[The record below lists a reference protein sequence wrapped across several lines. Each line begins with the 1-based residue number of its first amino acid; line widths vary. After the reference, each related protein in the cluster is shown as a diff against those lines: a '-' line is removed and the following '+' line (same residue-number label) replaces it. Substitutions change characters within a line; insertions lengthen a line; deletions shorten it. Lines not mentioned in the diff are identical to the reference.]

1 MTATERFLRYVK
13 FDTQSDE
20 DSGLSPST
28 DKQKIFGN
36 VLVQE
41 LKTLGLENPYIDDY
55 GYVYAWLPASKG
67 CENLP
72 CTGLIAHM
80 DTSPSAPGADIN
92 PKIIRYEGGDIILNK
107 EKNIIT
113 YAKDFEKL
121 EKYKGQELIVTDGTT
136 LLGADDKAGIAE
148 IMSAMEFFVSNP
160 EIKHP
165 KIAVA
170 FTPDEEI
177 GQGSDFFDI
186 QAFGASAAYTVDGD
200 ELGTIEYENFNAADA
215 VINIRGVGIHPGSA
229 KNKMKNAS
237 LIATEFIT
245 MLPPEQTP
253 SHTEGYEG
261 FYHLENIC
269 GDVNFAR
276 LRYIIRDHNAGKFTE
291 RKNFLEQI
299 TDFINKKYG
308 DGTAELSINDSYRNM
323 KEMIEPHIYLIE
335 KAKKAMEALNIEP
348 AIVPIRG
355 GTDGAQLSYR
365 GLPCPNLCTGGLY
378 FHGVHEFIPTSA
390 LETMTRV
397 LVELTKAI

>member
-148 IMSAMEFFVSNP
+148 IMSAMEFF
-160 EIKHP
+160 
-165 KIAVA
+165 A
-170 FTPDEEI
+170 
-177 GQGSDFFDI
+177 
-186 QAFGASAAYTVDGD
+186 
-200 ELGTIEYENFNAADA
+200 
-215 VINIRGVGIHPGSA
+215 PGSSRS
-229 KNKMKNAS
+229 MPFWS
-237 LIATEFIT
+237 DTVT
-245 MLPPEQTP
+245 
-253 SHTEGYEG
+253 
-261 FYHLENIC
+261 
-269 GDVNFAR
+269 
-276 LRYIIRDHNAGKFTE
+276 
-291 RKNFLEQI
+291 
-299 TDFINKKYG
+299 
-308 DGTAELSINDSYRNM
+308 
-323 KEMIEPHIYLIE
+323 
-335 KAKKAMEALNIEP
+335 
-348 AIVPIRG
+348 
-355 GTDGAQLSYR
+355 
-365 GLPCPNLCTGGLY
+365 
-378 FHGVHEFIPTSA
+378 
-390 LETMTRV
+390 
-397 LVELTKAI
+397 